1 MIRVIGEQAPWWE
14 GMTIRNLLEER
25 NFTFPM
31 IAVWVNGTPHKRDE
45 FSSVKIPDG
54 AEVQAIH
61 MISGG

>member
-1 MIRVIGEQAPWWE
+1 MIRVNGDQSPWRE
-14 GMTIRNLLEER
+14 GMTIRDLLEER

-31 IAVWVNGTPHKRDE
+31 IAVWVNGTPHKREE
-45 FSSVKIPDG
+45 FASVRIPDG